1 MDKKGFTLV
10 EVTIALFVLVVVLMG
25 LAGYVSTIMK
35 VASQSKQTSVA
46 SSMIQDKMEALR
58 NIPFVVLASGNDSA
72 SAQGMTYHRQWTIS
86 QSGNIKTVDIRVSY
100 GGKNMQATTVRG
112 E

>member
-10 EVTIALFVLVVVLMG
+10 EVSIALFVLVVGLMG
-25 LAGYVSTIMK
+25 LAGYVSTSMK

-58 NIPFVVLASGNDSA
+58 NIPFAVLASGNDSA
-72 SAQGMTYHRQWTIS
+72 SAQGMTYNRQWTIS
-86 QSGNIKTVDIRVSY
+86 QSGNIKTVDISVSY

>member
-10 EVTIALFVLVVVLMG
+10 EVTIALFVFMVVLVG
-25 LAGYVSTIMK
+25 LAGYVSTSMK
-35 VASQSKQTSVA
+35 ASSQSKQTSVA

-58 NIPFVVLASGNDSA
+58 NIPYAFLASGNDA
-72 SAQGMTYHRQWTIS
+72 VIAQGLTYQRQWTIS
-86 QSGNIKTVDIRVSY
+86 QSGNIKTVDITVSY
-100 GGKNMQATTVRG
+100 SGKNMQAATVRG

>member
-1 MDKKGFTLV
+1 MGKKGFTLV
-10 EVTIALFVLVVVLMG
+10 EVMIALFVLVVVLMG
-25 LAGYVSTIMK
+25 MAGYVATIMK

-58 NIPFVVLASGNDSA
+58 NIPFAVLASGNDSVN
-72 SAQGMTYHRQWTIS
+72 AQGMTYQRQWTIS
-86 QSGNIKTVDIRVSY
+86 QSGNIKTVDITVSY
-100 GGKNMQATTVRG
+100 NGKNLQAATVRG